1 MVKLNVYP
9 QVLKNRSQV
18 LKDSRVINSLSTR
31 LPLPIVD

>member
-9 QVLKNRSQV
+9 QALKNRSQV

-31 LPLPIVD
+31 IPLPIVD

>member
-18 LKDSRVINSLSTR
+18 LQDGSVINSLSTR
-31 LPLPIVD
+31 IPLPIVD